1 MTNEFF
7 LHRVSDTEA
16 ARVPFPLDVALE
28 DREAYMA
35 NVPAEAVAAAARI
48 PFDWT
53 VSDEPAQPAEKPAAP
68 SLEKTITMPSFDVSA
83 DDSAAEEE
91 DE

>member
-35 NVPAEAVAAAARI
+35 NPPAEAVAKAARI
-48 PFDWT
+48 PFNWLNDGAH
-53 VSDEPAQPAEKPAAP
+53 EPAPVPSDPAPVAP
-68 SLEKTITMPSFDVSA
+68 VASA
-83 DDSAAEEE
+83 IDDEGEE
-91 DE
+91 